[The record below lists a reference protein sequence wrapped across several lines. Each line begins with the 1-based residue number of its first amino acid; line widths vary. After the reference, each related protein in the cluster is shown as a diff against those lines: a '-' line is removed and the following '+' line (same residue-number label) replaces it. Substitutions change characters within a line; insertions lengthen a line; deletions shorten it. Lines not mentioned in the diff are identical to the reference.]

1 MADIDAPTEG
11 LLLLTDDGALAH
23 RIAHPSFEIDKVYRV
38 IARGV
43 IKEDDVDALEMGIV
57 LDDQR
62 TAPAIVEVLG
72 TDRNETHALI
82 TIHEGR
88 KRQIRRMFEAV
99 GHPVKRLS
107 RTRVGPI
114 VLGNIRLGR
123 WRHLTPE
130 ELATLRSAVGLSSE
144 GENRQA

>member
-1 MADIDAPTEG
+1 M
-11 LLLLTDDGALAH
+11 
-23 RIAHPSFEIDKVYRV
+23 